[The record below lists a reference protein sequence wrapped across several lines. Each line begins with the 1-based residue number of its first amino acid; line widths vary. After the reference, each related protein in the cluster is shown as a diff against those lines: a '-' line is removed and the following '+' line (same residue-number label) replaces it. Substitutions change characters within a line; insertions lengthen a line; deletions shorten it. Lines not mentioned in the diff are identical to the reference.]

1 MTRLRSVVCVVI
13 AALGAMTIGCG
24 GPTCPE
30 GTVDVEGRCV
40 SPSDASTRDAGPA
53 EDVGPA
59 EDAGALDAFV
69 AMGTDAPLPDV
80 FVPTGTD
87 AGELPDVFV
96 VLPDAFEPPDACTP
110 STFYVDGDRDG
121 HGDPAAT
128 VLGCVMPAGAVT
140 LADDCNDDAMAVYP
154 GATEACDGID
164 QDCDTRLDEGAGTI
178 ASFYPD
184 ADGDGHGVLGGSAV
198 MACAAPP
205 GRAALA
211 DDCDD
216 AASTVYPG
224 ATELCNGGDEDC
236 DAASDEGIQRLLRAP
251 HEIVAPGGVTFDITY
266 AVPVM
271 DGYAIVY
278 RTSGGTFVRRVRRDG
293 TSVGPISMIAGASA
307 IGPTITATSPTRV
320 VVFYSRNVSGITYAA
335 LGVTVDFATTPP
347 TVGSEVTIAAATNTI
362 GPQGSVLEGRLIV
375 TWITSSTTL
384 GRSYALDLTDARA
397 ATTLF
402 PFSASRIAFVAG
414 EGASWIAYDGRRPA
428 TPQADCYAQRVTV
441 SPLAVDTEVT
451 TLGDGSGECWQYL
464 ASTGL
469 GRAQA
474 VLVYGGGARF
484 ESATLAFTTTAR
496 VTRRATITLPM
507 PLGFAL
513 AGVSGS
519 SAGFDFALS
528 TAPGT
533 PAALG
538 QWIAMSASG
547 TTAPPMSFGGSAA
560 IASFGLARTS
570 SQHGAIAYEAT
581 PTGGSIHGLYLQE
594 IGCE

>member
-1 MTRLRSVVCVVI
+1 MHVTRLRSVVCVVI
-13 AALGAMTIGCG
+13 AALGAVTIGCG
-24 GPTCPE
+24 GTTCPE
-30 GTVDVEGRCV
+30 GTVDMEGRCV
-40 SPSDASTRDAGPA
+40 SPDDASTHDAGPA
-53 EDVGPA
+53 EDVG
-59 EDAGALDAFV
+59 ALDAFGG
-69 AMGTDAPLPDV
+69 MGADAPLPDA
-80 FVPTGTD
+80 FMPMGTD
-87 AGELPDVFV
+87 AGALPDVFV
-96 VLPDAFEPPDACTP
+96 EPLDAYAPPDACTP
-110 STFYVDGDRDG
+110 STFYVDGDGDG
-121 HGDPAAT
+121 HGDPATT

-140 LADDCNDDAMAVYP
+140 LADDCDDDAMAVYP
-154 GATEACDGID
+154 GATETCDGID

-184 ADGDGHGVLGGSAV
+184 ADGDGHGALGGSAV

-216 AASTVYPG
+216 AANTVYPG

-251 HEIVAPGGVTFDITY
+251 HEIVAPGGVTFDVTY

-278 RTSGGTFVRRVRRDG
+278 QSSGGVFVRRVRRDG

-307 IGPTITATSPTRV
+307 LGPTLTATSPTRV
-320 VVFYSRNVSGITYAA
+320 VVLYSRNVSGITYSA

-362 GPQGSVLEGRLIV
+362 GPQGSVIEGRLIV
-375 TWITSSTTL
+375 TWITSSTAL
-384 GRSYALDLTDARA
+384 GRSYALDLTDAGT

-402 PFSASRIAFVAG
+402 PFSARHIGFVAG

-428 TPQADCYAQRVTV
+428 TTQADCYAQRVTV

-451 TLGDGSGECWQYL
+451 TLGDGSGECSMYL

-474 VLVYGGGARF
+474 MLVYGGGARF
-484 ESATLAFTTTAR
+484 ESAALAFTTTAR
-496 VTRRATITLPM
+496 VTRRATVTLPM

-513 AGVSGS
+513 PGVSGS
-519 SAGFDFALS
+519 SAGFDFAFS

-538 QWIAMSASG
+538 QWIATSASG
-547 TTAPPMSFGGSAA
+547 TTAPPMSYGGSAA

-581 PTGGSIHGLYLQE
+581 PTGGSTHALYLQE